1 MHKSGQLSIEAKSIG
16 SIAFEVLSKDQ
27 AAVVMSSISRGI
39 YIKSSS
45 RWLVFVSFE
54 CFRSPLAITLKEA
67 LPLTNPIH
75 AGTPVYFASK
85 QLLIPEAG
93 ITIAPNDHSVWKPA
107 PRGNSPVLHA
117 DRQKRLNFFA
127 SEVLLGKPGVG
138 FSRLLPG
145 LLELSPEIQ
154 PITQALSPIYENIIL
169 LQRYLQEGKLPLVG
183 KILCDFLGFGEG
195 LTPSGDDYVIGT
207 LLSLN
212 RWKDV
217 LLPDKDLGSLNQQVV
232 ETAYQVTTTLSAN
245 LIECAALGQGDE
257 RLIQAIDYLMGG
269 GVQKDEIVTN
279 LMNWGNSSGVDTFV
293 GMATAL
299 SAMDAEIRR
308 LYF

>member
-1 MHKSGQLSIEAKSIG
+1 
-16 SIAFEVLSKDQ
+16 
-27 AAVVMSSISRGI
+27 
-39 YIKSSS
+39 
-45 RWLVFVSFE
+45 
-54 CFRSPLAITLKEA
+54 
-67 LPLTNPIH
+67 
-75 AGTPVYFASK
+75 
-85 QLLIPEAG
+85 
-93 ITIAPNDHSVWKPA
+93 
-107 PRGNSPVLHA
+107 
-117 DRQKRLNFFA
+117 
-127 SEVLLGKPGVG
+127 
-138 FSRLLPG
+138 
-145 LLELSPEIQ
+145 
-154 PITQALSPIYENIIL
+154 
-169 LQRYLQEGKLPLVG
+169 VG

-299 SAMDAEIRR
+299 SAMDRDSRR
-308 LYF
+308 